1 VEKKPAPTGGESRK
15 DDEEQKLLKKRR
27 ALRTARACGPAP
39 TMQISKALTGCGP
52 VGPETSLVAAR
63 SQLQPQQPPGPVVS
77 GPAGGSMALLVSV
90 QDLGRT
96 CVPPRS
102 PSVLTIFSHVP
113 RKKLANLHTQST
125 VFPSARLNRMRMVV
139 IRLARRFWSP
149 GIATRDRGVLVC
161 MPVLLMSGK
170 AFPAG
175 RPSDSFLNGAKTV
188 LLPRFSQFRPRPL

>member
-1 VEKKPAPTGGESRK
+1 MRPRADDANIESPHG
-15 DDEEQKLLKKRR
+15 
-27 ALRTARACGPAP
+27 LRPSRPRNIA
-39 TMQISKALTGCGP
+39 GCGQ
-52 VGPETSLVAAR
+52 VTAATAAASWACRVWARGRQHGAACER
-63 SQLQPQQPPGPVVS
+63 SG
-77 GPAGGSMALLVSV
+77 
-90 QDLGRT
+90 LGILAAST
-96 CVPPRS
+96 CVPPCS
-102 PSVLTIFSHVP
+102 PCSCLTIFQSRP
-113 RKKLANLHTQST
+113 PQKLANLHTQST

>member
-1 VEKKPAPTGGESRK
+1 MEKKPAPTGGESRK

-63 SQLQPQQPPGPVVS
+63 SQLQPQQPPGPVVP

-102 PSVLTIFSHVP
+102 PSVLTIFQSRP
-113 RKKLANLHTQST
+113 PQKTSKLAHPKHS
-125 VFPSARLNRMRMVV
+125 VSV
-139 IRLARRFWSP
+139 
-149 GIATRDRGVLVC
+149 
-161 MPVLLMSGK
+161 
-170 AFPAG
+170 
-175 RPSDSFLNGAKTV
+175 
-188 LLPRFSQFRPRPL
+188 RPLEPDADGGNSPCQAVLEPRHSNS